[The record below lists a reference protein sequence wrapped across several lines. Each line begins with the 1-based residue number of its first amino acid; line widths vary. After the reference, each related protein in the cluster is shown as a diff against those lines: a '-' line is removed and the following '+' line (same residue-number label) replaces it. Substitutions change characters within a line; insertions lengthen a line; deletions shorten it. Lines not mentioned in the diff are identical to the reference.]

1 MEVWLTYC
9 INLLYSPD
17 LCHCIKAFSEG
28 DHHTAVTLLPQL
40 QRHNNILCEHP
51 HYDYHTTYLVHRAI
65 YNGWKDIT
73 ELLITTYN
81 CNSTQKDSEGWT
93 ALHHAA
99 CGGHTDIVRCLVE
112 NSNCD
117 VNVKDNTGYTPLHH
131 AAHEGHIGIVRYLV
145 ENCNCGVNVKDNAG
159 YTPLHH
165 AAHKGTTDIV
175 RWLVE
180 NSNCDVND
188 VNIREST
195 GYTPL
200 LHYAA
205 REGHNDIVRCLVENS
220 NCDVNV
226 KDDTG
231 YTPLYHAAREGH
243 IDIVRWLVENSNCDV
258 SVKDNAGYT
267 PLHHAAHK
275 GHTDIV
281 RYLVENS
288 SCDVNDVNIRES
300 TGYTPLLHYAA
311 REGHNDIVRCL
322 VENSTSNCDVN
333 VKDNTGYTPLH
344 HAAHKG
350 HTDIVRYLVEN
361 SNCDVNVKDNTGYT
375 PLHYAAREGHIDIVR
390 WLVENSNCDVNV
402 KDSTGYTLLHHAA
415 HKGHTD
421 IVRYLVENNNCDVNV
436 KDNSGYT
443 PLHHA
448 ARERHIDI
456 VRWLVENSNC
466 DVDVNVKDNTGC
478 TPLHHAAREG
488 HMDTVKCLAEHT
500 ADIVMATDKYGATPF
515 HLACQH
521 NSYNRNIPVIKYFLS
536 IPVVLESFT
545 NKTSDYRSPLSGAKG
560 NAATIFHQFERIH
573 ISHPV
578 GSFINIFLLG
588 HTGAGKT
595 SLCHVLKER
604 SSFFK
609 IGKFVTGV
617 KTLTAGI
624 VPNKLRDKSLGNII
638 VHDFAGQ
645 PEYYSSHAAILES
658 LLENCGA
665 VFVVVINL
673 TQDLSQQVRF
683 WSGIVRNECQK
694 AVSSECHL
702 IVIASHADRAE
713 FKQIELKA
721 ELTEAGYSD
730 VPIFGLDC
738 RLRSSDNLHSFVKD
752 LSHLCTSIR
761 NKQSP
766 AISLYCNFLYSIL
779 EALKDNVC
787 TLEKFL
793 SLCEESRQKGVPLPD
808 DIVPSLKTL
817 HSSGLIVYLE
827 NKEDHMKSWV
837 VVRKGILLSEVDGI
851 LFAPSY
857 FKEHRNIAS
866 NTGIITSRALE
877 VVFRNHDTN
886 MLIAFLKSM
895 KLCEELDKALL
906 KVTNLTLRQ
915 EGSLHESDQL
925 LFFPALI
932 AEERPQHIKGH
943 FKIGWC
949 LKVTSKYSFSVRFL
963 HVLLLHLAFQYSKAV
978 RGKHKALVS
987 SFFQR
992 NCSVWKNGIHWHNDK
1007 GVETIVEQV
1016 DGNQCVMVL
1025 MSCED
1030 EAEEDMIKL
1039 HCELIKTVTDLVKDY
1054 CPTIDCKDYLLDPR
1068 ELQYPVDNPTSYDM
1082 EESVSFIHQDKK
1094 RISCCDGTDKP
1105 AIKIAD
1111 LLPIEPKEYLRIY
1124 KVS

>member
-1 MEVWLTYC
+1 MLVDIKCALIRMSYFDGGVAY
-9 INLLYSPD
+9 ILYLLFSPD

-51 HYDYHTTYLVHRAI
+51 YYTYRTTYLVHRAV

-81 CNSTQKDSEGWT
+81 CDSTQKDSLGWT
-93 ALHHAA
+93 ALYHAIY
-99 CGGHTDIVRCLVE
+99 GGHTDIVRCLVE

-117 VNVKDNTGYTPLHH
+117 VT
-131 AAHEGHIGIVRYLV
+131 VR
-145 ENCNCGVNVKDNAG
+145 DNA
-159 YTPLHH
+159 
-165 AAHKGTTDIV
+165 
-175 RWLVE
+175 
-180 NSNCDVND
+180 
-188 VNIREST
+188 
-195 GYTPL
+195 
-200 LHYAA
+200 
-205 REGHNDIVRCLVENS
+205 
-220 NCDVNV
+220 
-226 KDDTG
+226 
-231 YTPLYHAAREGH
+231 
-243 IDIVRWLVENSNCDV
+243 
-258 SVKDNAGYT
+258 
-267 PLHHAAHK
+267 
-275 GHTDIV
+275 
-281 RYLVENS
+281 
-288 SCDVNDVNIRES
+288 
-300 TGYTPLLHYAA
+300 
-311 REGHNDIVRCL
+311 
-322 VENSTSNCDVN
+322 
-333 VKDNTGYTPLH
+333 
-344 HAAHKG
+344 
-350 HTDIVRYLVEN
+350 
-361 SNCDVNVKDNTGYT
+361 
-375 PLHYAAREGHIDIVR
+375 
-390 WLVENSNCDVNV
+390 
-402 KDSTGYTLLHHAA
+402 
-415 HKGHTD
+415 
-421 IVRYLVENNNCDVNV
+421 
-436 KDNSGYT
+436 GYT

-456 VRWLVENSNC
+456 VRYLVENCNCDVNVRENGGNTPLHHAACEGHIDIVRCLIENSNC
-466 DVDVNVKDNTGC
+466 DVTVKDNAGY
-478 TPLHHAAREG
+478 TPLHHAAHERHTDIVRYLVQNCNCDVNVRDDDG
-488 HMDTVKCLAEHT
+488 KTPLHHAAHNGDTDTVKCLAEHT
-500 ADIVMATDKYGATPF
+500 AAVVMATDHDGVTPF
-515 HLACQH
+515 DLACQH
-521 NSYNRNIPVIKYFLS
+521 NYSNRNIPVIKYFLS

-545 NKTSDYRSPLSGAKG
+545 NKTSDYSSPLSDA
-560 NAATIFHQFERIH
+560 NVATIFHRFECIH

-578 GSFINIFLLG
+578 GSFVNIFLLG

-595 SLCHVLKER
+595 SLCHALKER

-609 IGKFVTGV
+609 IGKFVKGV

-624 VPNKLRDKSLGNII
+624 VPNKLRDHKSLGNVI

-658 LLENCGA
+658 LLQNCGA

-694 AVSSECHL
+694 VMSSECHL

-730 VPIFGLDC
+730 VPIFSLDC

-761 NKQSP
+761 NKQS
-766 AISLYCNFLYSIL
+766 ASISLYCNFLYSIL
-779 EALKDNVC
+779 EALKDNIC
-787 TLEKFL
+787 TLEKL
-793 SLCEESRQKGVPLPD
+793 MSLCEESQQKGVPLPD

-837 VVRKGILLSEVDGI
+837 VIRKEILLSEVDGV
-851 LFAPSY
+851 LFAPENFNEY
-857 FKEHRNIAS
+857 RNIAS

-877 VVFRNHDTN
+877 VVFRNQDTN
-886 MLIAFLKSM
+886 MLIAFLQSM
-895 KLCEELDKALL
+895 KLCEELDKDLL
-906 KVTNLTLRQ
+906 KVTNLALRQ
-915 EGSLHESDQL
+915 EEFLNDSDQL
-925 LFFPALI
+925 LFFPVLI
-932 AEERPQHIKGH
+932 AEERPQHIEGH

-963 HVLLLHLAFQYSKAV
+963 HVLLLHLAFQYSKVV
-978 RGKHKALVS
+978 RGKHKALVGS
-987 SFFQR
+987 DLQR

-1030 EAEEDMIKL
+1030 EAEEDMVKL
-1039 HCELIKTVTDLVKDY
+1039 HCELIKTVKDLVKDY

-1082 EESVSFIHQDKK
+1082 EELVSCIHQDIK
-1094 RISCCDGTDKP
+1094 RICCCDGANKP
-1105 AIKIAD
+1105 SIKIAD

-1124 KVS
+1124 EVS

>member
-1 MEVWLTYC
+1 MSYVC
-9 INLLYSPD
+9 INYFDGGVAYILYLLYSPD

-28 DHHTAVTLLPQL
+28 DLHTAVTLLPQL
-40 QRHNNILCEHP
+40 QRHKNILCRHP
-51 HYDYHTTYLVHRAI
+51 FYVYHTTYLVHHAA

-81 CNSTQKDSEGWT
+81 CYSTQKDSMGWT

-99 CGGHTDIVRCLVE
+99 YGGHTDIVRCLVE

-117 VNVKDNTGYTPLHH
+117 VNVRNDNG
-131 AAHEGHIGIVRYLV
+131 
-145 ENCNCGVNVKDNAG
+145 
-159 YTPLHH
+159 
-165 AAHKGTTDIV
+165 
-175 RWLVE
+175 
-180 NSNCDVND
+180 S
-188 VNIREST
+188 
-195 GYTPL
+195 
-200 LHYAA
+200 
-205 REGHNDIVRCLVENS
+205 
-220 NCDVNV
+220 
-226 KDDTG
+226 
-231 YTPLYHAAREGH
+231 
-243 IDIVRWLVENSNCDV
+243 
-258 SVKDNAGYT
+258 
-267 PLHHAAHK
+267 
-275 GHTDIV
+275 
-281 RYLVENS
+281 
-288 SCDVNDVNIRES
+288 
-300 TGYTPLLHYAA
+300 
-311 REGHNDIVRCL
+311 
-322 VENSTSNCDVN
+322 
-333 VKDNTGYTPLH
+333 
-344 HAAHKG
+344 
-350 HTDIVRYLVEN
+350 
-361 SNCDVNVKDNTGYT
+361 T
-375 PLHYAAREGHIDIVR
+375 PLHYAASKGHI
-390 WLVENSNCDVNV
+390 NTV
-402 KDSTGYTLLHHAA
+402 K
-415 HKGHTD
+415 
-421 IVRYLVENNNCDVNV
+421 YLVE
-436 KDNSGYT
+436 
-443 PLHHA
+443 HA
-448 ARERHIDI
+448 A
-456 VRWLVENSNC
+456 V
-466 DVDVNVKDNTGC
+466 
-478 TPLHHAAREG
+478 
-488 HMDTVKCLAEHT
+488 
-500 ADIVMATDKYGATPF
+500 VMAKDKHGAMPF
-515 HLACQH
+515 HLACQWNKSNH
-521 NSYNRNIPVIKYFLS
+521 NIPVIKYFLS
-536 IPVVLESFT
+536 IPDVLHSFNKEDDKYYNELDDETLGIVESLYD
-545 NKTSDYRSPLSGAKG
+545 K
-560 NAATIFHQFERIH
+560 FEHIK

-578 GSFINIFLLG
+578 GSFVNIFLLG
-588 HTGAGKT
+588 DTGAGKT

-604 SSFFK
+604 SSLHIK
-609 IGKFVTGV
+609 PGECVEDV
-617 KTLTAGI
+617 KTFTAGI
-624 VPNKLRDKSLGNII
+624 IPNLIRDDKSLGNVII
-638 VHDFAGQ
+638 HDFAG
-645 PEYYSSHAAILES
+645 HAAILES
-658 LLENCGA
+658 LLQNRGA

-730 VPIFGLDC
+730 VPIFTLNC
-738 RLRSSDNLHSFVKD
+738 RLCSSDNLHSFVKD

-779 EALKDNVC
+779 EALEDNVC
-787 TLEKFL
+787 TLEKL
-793 SLCEESRQKGVPLPD
+793 TSLCEESRQKEVPLPD

-837 VVRKGILLSEVDGI
+837 VVRKEILLSEVDGI

-857 FKEHRNIAS
+857 FEEHRKLAS

-886 MLIAFLKSM
+886 MLIAFLQSM
-895 KLCEELDKALL
+895 KLCEELDKDLL

-978 RGKHKALVS
+978 RGKHKALVGS
-987 SFFQR
+987 DLQR

-1016 DGNQCVMVL
+1016 DGNQCLMVL

-1039 HCELIKTVTDLVKDY
+1039 HCELIKTVTGLGKDY

-1068 ELQYPVDNPTSYDM
+1068 ELQYPVDNPTCYDM
-1082 EESVSFIHQDKK
+1082 EELVSYIHQDKK
-1094 RISCCDGTDKP
+1094 RICCCDGTNKP

-1111 LLPIEPKEYLRIY
+1111 LLPIEPKEYY
-1124 KVS
+1124 KVCSLDHFPPHLFLCRCMWRNQCVQLRVVVWKMIEEVVSRLHQVPDFYNLVTTLG

>member
-1 MEVWLTYC
+1 MECLIFDGGVAYILY
-9 INLLYSPD
+9 LLYSPD

-28 DHHTAVTLLPQL
+28 DRHSAVTLLPQL
-40 QRHNNILCEHP
+40 QRHSDILCRHP
-51 HYDYHTTYLVHRAI
+51 LYDYYTTYLVHHAA

-81 CNSTQKDSEGWT
+81 CDSTQKDSEGWT
-93 ALHHAA
+93 ALHHAVY
-99 CGGHTDIVRCLVE
+99 CGHTDIVRCLVENSNCDINVNDNTGYTPLHYAAREGYTDIVRCLIENCNCDINVRDNTGYTPLHYAAREGHTDIVRCLVENCNCDVNIKDDTGCTPLHHAVCEGRIYIVRYLVENSNCDNVNDNTGYTPLHYATREGHIDIVRCLVE

-131 AAHEGHIGIVRYLV
+131 AAHKGHI
-145 ENCNCGVNVKDNAG
+145 
-159 YTPLHH
+159 
-165 AAHKGTTDIV
+165 
-175 RWLVE
+175 
-180 NSNCDVND
+180 
-188 VNIREST
+188 
-195 GYTPL
+195 
-200 LHYAA
+200 
-205 REGHNDIVRCLVENS
+205 
-220 NCDVNV
+220 
-226 KDDTG
+226 
-231 YTPLYHAAREGH
+231 
-243 IDIVRWLVENSNCDV
+243 
-258 SVKDNAGYT
+258 
-267 PLHHAAHK
+267 
-275 GHTDIV
+275 
-281 RYLVENS
+281 
-288 SCDVNDVNIRES
+288 
-300 TGYTPLLHYAA
+300 
-311 REGHNDIVRCL
+311 
-322 VENSTSNCDVN
+322 
-333 VKDNTGYTPLH
+333 
-344 HAAHKG
+344 
-350 HTDIVRYLVEN
+350 DIVRYLVEN

-375 PLHYAAREGHIDIVR
+375 PLHHAARQRYIDT
-390 WLVENSNCDVNV
+390 V
-402 KDSTGYTLLHHAA
+402 K
-415 HKGHTD
+415 
-421 IVRYLVENNNCDVNV
+421 YLVE
-436 KDNSGYT
+436 
-443 PLHHA
+443 
-448 ARERHIDI
+448 
-456 VRWLVENSNC
+456 
-466 DVDVNVKDNTGC
+466 
-478 TPLHHAAREG
+478 
-488 HMDTVKCLAEHT
+488 HT
-500 ADIVMATDKYGATPF
+500 AAVVMATDDNGATPS

-545 NKTSDYRSPLSGAKG
+545 NKTNEYRSPLSGAEG
-560 NAATIFHQFERIH
+560 NAATIFHQFERVH

-578 GSFINIFLLG
+578 GSFVNIFLLG

-609 IGKFVTGV
+609 IGKFVKGV

-624 VPNKLRDKSLGNII
+624 VPNKLRDHKSLGNVI

-683 WSGIVRNECQK
+683 WSSIVRNECQK

-702 IVIASHADRAE
+702 IVIASHADRAK

-721 ELTEAGYSD
+721 ELTEAGCSD
-730 VPIFGLDC
+730 VPIFALDC

-779 EALKDNVC
+779 EVSEDNVC
-787 TLEKFL
+787 TLEKL
-793 SLCEESRQKGVPLPD
+793 TSLCEESRQKGVPLPD
-808 DIVPSLKTL
+808 DIIPSLKTL

-837 VVRKGILLSEVDGI
+837 VVRKEILLSEVDGA
-851 LFAPSY
+851 LFAPENFNEY
-857 FKEHRNIAS
+857 RNIAS

-886 MLIAFLKSM
+886 MLIAFLQSM

-932 AEERPQHIKGH
+932 AEERPQHIEGH

-949 LKVTSKYSFSVRFL
+949 LKVTSKYPFSVRFL

-978 RGKHKALVS
+978 RGKHKALVGS
-987 SFFQR
+987 NLQR

-1016 DGNQCVMVL
+1016 DDNQCVMVL

-1054 CPTIDCKDYLLDPR
+1054 CPTINCKGYLLDPH
-1068 ELQYPVDNPTSYDM
+1068 ELRYPVDNPTSYDM
-1082 EESVSFIHQDKK
+1082 EELVSYIHQDIK
-1094 RISCCDGTDKP
+1094 RICCCDGANKP
-1105 AIKIAD
+1105 SIKIAD

-1124 KVS
+1124 EVS

>member
-1 MEVWLTYC
+1 MSYFDEGVAYTLY
-9 INLLYSPD
+9 LLYSPD

-40 QRHNNILCEHP
+40 QRHNNILCKHP
-51 HYDYHTTYLVHRAI
+51 YYDYRTTYLVHRIA

-81 CNSTQKDSEGWT
+81 CDSTQKDCKGWAALHYAAHGHTDIVRCLVESSNCDINVRDNDGNTPLHHAAHEGHT
-93 ALHHAA
+93 DIVKYLVENSNCDINVKKNDGNTPLHYAAREGHTDIVRCLVENSNCDINVKDNDGSTPLHHAVRKVHTDIVRCLVKNSNCDINVKENDGNVPLHHAA
-99 CGGHTDIVRCLVE
+99 CKGHIDIVRYLVENSNCDANVKNSTGYTPLHHAVREGHIDIVRCLVE

-131 AAHEGHIGIVRYLV
+131 AAY
-145 ENCNCGVNVKDNAG
+145 
-159 YTPLHH
+159 
-165 AAHKGTTDIV
+165 
-175 RWLVE
+175 
-180 NSNCDVND
+180 
-188 VNIREST
+188 
-195 GYTPL
+195 
-200 LHYAA
+200 
-205 REGHNDIVRCLVENS
+205 
-220 NCDVNV
+220 
-226 KDDTG
+226 
-231 YTPLYHAAREGH
+231 
-243 IDIVRWLVENSNCDV
+243 
-258 SVKDNAGYT
+258 
-267 PLHHAAHK
+267 K

-281 RYLVENS
+281 R
-288 SCDVNDVNIRES
+288 
-300 TGYTPLLHYAA
+300 H
-311 REGHNDIVRCL
+311 
-322 VENSTSNCDVN
+322 
-333 VKDNTGYTPLH
+333 
-344 HAAHKG
+344 
-350 HTDIVRYLVEN
+350 LVEN
-361 SNCDVNVKDNTGYT
+361 SNCDVNVKDNVDTGYT
-375 PLHYAAREGHIDIVR
+375 PLHRAAREGHIDIVR
-390 WLVENSNCDVNV
+390 CLVENSNCDINV
-402 KDSTGYTLLHHAA
+402 KSNT
-415 HKGHTD
+415 
-421 IVRYLVENNNCDVNV
+421 
-436 KDNSGYT
+436 GYT
-443 PLHHA
+443 PLHYA
-448 ARERHIDI
+448 AWRGYINT
-456 VRWLVENSNC
+456 VKYLVE
-466 DVDVNVKDNTGC
+466 
-478 TPLHHAAREG
+478 H
-488 HMDTVKCLAEHT
+488 TVAV
-500 ADIVMATDKYGATPF
+500 VMATDDNGATPF

-545 NKTSDYRSPLSGAKG
+545 NKTSDYRSPLSGAEG
-560 NAATIFHQFERIH
+560 NAATIFHQFERVH

-578 GSFINIFLLG
+578 GYFINIFLLG

-609 IGKFVTGV
+609 IGKFVKGV

-624 VPNKLRDKSLGNII
+624 VPNKLHDKSLGNVI

-673 TQDLSQQVRF
+673 TQNLSQQVRF

-702 IVIASHADRAE
+702 IVIASHADRGE

-730 VPIFGLDC
+730 VPIFALDC

-766 AISLYCNFLYSIL
+766 TISLYCNFLYSIL
-779 EALKDNVC
+779 EGLEDNVC
-787 TLEKFL
+787 TLEKL
-793 SLCEESRQKGVPLPD
+793 ISLCEESRQKGVPLPD

-837 VVRKGILLSEVDGI
+837 VVRKEILLSEVDGV
-851 LFAPSY
+851 LFAPENFNEY
-857 FKEHRNIAS
+857 RDIAS

-886 MLIAFLKSM
+886 MLIAFLQSM

-906 KVTNLTLRQ
+906 QVTNLTLRQ

-932 AEERPQHIKGH
+932 AEERPQHIERH

-949 LKVTSKYSFSVRFL
+949 LKVTSKYSFSIRFL

-978 RGKHKALVS
+978 RGKRKALVGS
-987 SFFQR
+987 DLQR

-1039 HCELIKTVTDLVKDY
+1039 HCELIKTVIDLVKDY
-1054 CPTIDCKDYLLDPR
+1054 CPTIGC
-1068 ELQYPVDNPTSYDM
+1068 T
-1082 EESVSFIHQDKK
+1082 
-1094 RISCCDGTDKP
+1094 
-1105 AIKIAD
+1105 
-1111 LLPIEPKEYLRIY
+1111 
-1124 KVS
+1124 